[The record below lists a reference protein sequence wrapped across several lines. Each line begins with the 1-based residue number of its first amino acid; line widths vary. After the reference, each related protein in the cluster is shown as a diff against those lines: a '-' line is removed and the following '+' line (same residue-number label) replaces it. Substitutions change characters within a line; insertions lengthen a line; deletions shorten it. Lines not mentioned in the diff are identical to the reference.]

1 MLPNGKTLR
10 NSDRILQSLGLS
22 ESRSSSPLHSIG
34 ARGKHQD
41 VYTLNKIAEFP
52 AYVESIQ
59 QE

>member
-22 ESRSSSPLHSIG
+22 EFMSSSPLHSIG

-41 VYTLNKIAEFP
+41 VCTLNKIAEFP
-52 AYVESIQ
+52 ACVESIQ